1 MEIPKH
7 PLELLVRN
15 LELRSR
21 LSPQDRKAILDLPY
35 TLRSL
40 EASTYT
46 IREAD
51 PPTSCGVLVSGFA
64 YRQKLTGEGARQ
76 IVALHIPGDA
86 LDFQNLFLD
95 VSDHSVQM
103 LTRGEV
109 AFVDRGA
116 IQKLARSNAGIGHAI
131 LVKIL
136 VEASIFREWVLN
148 VGRREARARMAHVL
162 CEFAV
167 RLEAES
173 LAGEYRYELPMT
185 QEQLADAVGLTPV
198 HVNRTLKALEREG
211 LISREKR
218 NLRIPDWRALRE
230 AGDFNQRYLHLEPQS
245 SGDLKAGEVSRSMHT
260 TNARG

>member
-1 MEIPKH
+1 MDAPRH

-15 LELRSR
+15 LGLRSP
-21 LSPQDRKAILDLPY
+21 LSAEDRQAILDLPF
-35 TLRSL
+35 TLRTL

-51 PPTSCGVLVSGFA
+51 PPTVCGVLVSGFA

-103 LTRGEV
+103 LTRGDV
-109 AFVDRGA
+109 AFVDRVHV
-116 IQKLARSNAGIGHAI
+116 QSLARSNAGIGHAI

-148 VGRREARARMAHVL
+148 VGRREARSRMAHVL

-167 RLEAES
+167 RLEAEG
-173 LAGEYRYELPMT
+173 LADEFEYELPMT

-211 LISREKR
+211 LITRNKR
-218 NLRIPDWRALRE
+218 KVSFPDWRKMRE
-230 AGDFNQRYLHLEPQS
+230 AGDFNQRYLHLEQQ
-245 SGDLKAGEVSRSMHT
+245 LAGIE
-260 TNARG
+260 